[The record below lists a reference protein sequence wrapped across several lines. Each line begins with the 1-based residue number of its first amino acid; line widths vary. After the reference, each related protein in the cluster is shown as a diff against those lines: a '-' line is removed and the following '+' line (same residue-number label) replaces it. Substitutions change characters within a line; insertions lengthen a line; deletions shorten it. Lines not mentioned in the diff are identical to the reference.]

1 MSVRAAAFCGLLY
14 INTTRLIR
22 LPGRYNAPADD
33 SPEIDLSF
41 TEVVINY
48 EVDKYRP
55 DISGE
60 IHPVYFILFP
70 LKEQLLWPAKLSN
83 AGP

>member
-1 MSVRAAAFCGLLY
+1 MSVQAAAFCGLLY

-33 SPEIDLSF
+33 SPEIDLNF
-41 TEVVINY
+41 IEVVINSA
-48 EVDKYRP
+48 VDNYRS

-60 IHPVYFILFP
+60 IHPVYFILFSLKKP
-70 LKEQLLWPAKLSN
+70 LLRLAK
-83 AGP
+83 